1 MGGQAQAGRAWRFFL
16 GWSIV
21 KWLWVFWS
29 WQMFDADIFPG
40 GVPALPLLGH
50 RQRTLFLQL
59 FLPISLCWWIYLLYI
74 DSLSWSSIIL
84 PGLLGQKSK
93 QFQANSRNL
102 EYIWSTGKKTCM
114 AFALTNSG
122 CRAYPTP
129 ALSWLS
135 QHILAFFGTSQTLVH
150 CVPKTK
156 IKVSQWFHWCSLSI
170 MWQTSPHFLQR
181 KHFRRLFSLEKTLL
195 NLISSPFLYPQCEW
209 KASIRTF
216 FSFRFAGFCFLE
228 PRSNFQF
235 HILIDIPWYS
245 WDMYVTER
253 WNRLIRWNCI
263 SPV

>member
-1 MGGQAQAGRAWRFFL
+1 MAGLLSDDFGSSGLDRCLMLTFFL
-16 GWSIV
+16 VGF
-21 KWLWVFWS
+21 LHCPS
-29 WQMFDADIFPG
+29 WDTGKGLSSSSCFSPSASAF
-40 GVPALPLLGH
+40 LG
-50 RQRTLFLQL
+50 
-59 FLPISLCWWIYLLYI
+59 IYLLYI

-156 IKVSQWFHWCSLSI
+156 IKVSQWFH
-170 MWQTSPHFLQR
+170 
-181 KHFRRLFSLEKTLL
+181 
-195 NLISSPFLYPQCEW
+195 
-209 KASIRTF
+209 
-216 FSFRFAGFCFLE
+216 
-228 PRSNFQF
+228 
-235 HILIDIPWYS
+235 
-245 WDMYVTER
+245 
-253 WNRLIRWNCI
+253 
-263 SPV
+263 